1 MPSCPPGSSERPAAI
16 GHGHDRAR
24 VSTGGETGRMSTSFL
39 PALVGSM
46 SESAAG
52 NPTGVVME
60 AAFRHHGL
68 DWRYINLEVAAVDL
82 GAAVA
87 GARAM
92 GFRGFNC
99 SMPHKQTVIA
109 HLDGLTRSAELV
121 GAVNCV
127 IRRPDDRLIGT
138 NTDGVG
144 FLLSLRDVV
153 DPVGQH
159 VVVLGAGGAARAVAV
174 ELALAGAARIDI
186 VNRTR
191 SRGDVLAATIAGAT
205 ATGATSVAL
214 HEGYEIPAGTGVVVN
229 ATSVGLYT
237 PARRLPIAAG
247 SITSAMVVADV
258 VFNPV
263 DTLLLRTAAD
273 RGARIVDGLGMLV
286 NQAAEAVR
294 LWTGVDPDRSVMAS
308 ALREAMAL
316 G

>member
-186 VNRTR
+186 VNRRR

-205 ATGATSVAL
+205 ATRATSVAL

-237 PARRLPIAAG
+237 PRNDCRSPPARSPRRWSSPTWCSTPSTRCSCA
-247 SITSAMVVADV
+247 
-258 VFNPV
+258 P
-263 DTLLLRTAAD
+263 LRTAGRASSTVWGCSST
-273 RGARIVDGLGMLV
+273 RPPR
-286 NQAAEAVR
+286 
-294 LWTGVDPDRSVMAS
+294 RSAS
-308 ALREAMAL
+308 GRASTPTAP
-316 G
+316 